1 MFSLLLKDLN
11 FLLLFIMINVQLLL
25 FQGRDRQQVSKQT
38 NQNCVN
44 TPMSCAV
51 IVMDETD
58 NSQMKKCT
66 NNVLFLP
73 KTYCGYILEP
83 PYLGSSNEYQKD
95 VF

>member
-1 MFSLLLKDLN
+1 MN
-11 FLLLFIMINVQLLL
+11 
-25 FQGRDRQQVSKQT
+25 
-38 NQNCVN
+38 
-44 TPMSCAV
+44 
-51 IVMDETD
+51 ETD
-58 NSQMKKCT
+58 NSQIKKCT